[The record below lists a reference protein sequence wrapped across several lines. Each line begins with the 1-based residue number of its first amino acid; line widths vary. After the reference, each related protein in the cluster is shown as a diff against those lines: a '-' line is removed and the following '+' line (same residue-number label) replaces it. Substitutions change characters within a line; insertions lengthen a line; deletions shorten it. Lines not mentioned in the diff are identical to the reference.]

1 MPCIAERLAR
11 PFGPTLALALL
22 LVVGLA
28 GPAAAQPFRGAL
40 TADDATLGD
49 GSHYDMY
56 TFHCVGGEAF
66 RLSLRTGGF
75 DGRIIIMP
83 PDDGEMVASPPP
95 QLVPEPGTFID
106 LIANTPGDY
115 VVAITSIAPQQTGE
129 YELMLTPLS
138 NGQWVTDRQG
148 VSQSEGGKLEFAL
161 IALPG
166 HGRLLVYGEGL
177 GPVLSLEAGEAGGD
191 HGPSQSF
198 GQGSGAVFPVN
209 FEAGGVPLATATLAN
224 GRNGEVYWAYQRY
237 VPAET
242 VEAMRSRTPQR
253 RIDGRFPAGG
263 ARQTS
268 FTINLAEDQ
277 FFFTFVMPEGFMD
290 VEGALNGDEA
300 PPSHEDYR
308 VRVTG
313 PDGAA
318 VRDTTSAAYMSEFRA
333 PAAGQYTIHVSAVR
347 DVPDAFKLAY
357 SLGRDVPAI
366 DAPIRWSSDA
376 GRMVFTGT
384 LDDDS
389 DLISGRRHVAYGIP
403 VKAGDRVEIDVWSE
417 EFLPGLVVATPD
429 EQGIGNQGY
438 DGSDRHARV
447 SFTAEAD
454 GLCTLF
460 VAGRTPEDAG
470 RFEVSVGTS
479 QPDAAGPAPDPLQRE
494 DPTAGGWTVQKRDTG
509 TLDDQ
514 DQTLDGRYYEGYQ
527 MRVDA
532 DDTLRMVLTGD
543 GYRADLLVA
552 LPNGGDVLEPEYD
565 PATNTSTVV
574 IPPGTEGTLDFVISA
589 ITPGEGGPYTFEV
602 QGR

>member
-1 MPCIAERLAR
+1 MSRCLPSRLPMYAV
-11 PFGPTLALALL
+11 LLCVLSALG
-22 LVVGLA
+22 LV
-28 GPAAAQPFRGAL
+28 GPAFGQPFIGTL
-40 TADDATLGD
+40 SDGDDVLGD
-49 GSHYDMY
+49 GMYYDMY

-66 RLSLRTGGF
+66 RLSLESIAF
-75 DGRIIIMP
+75 NGRIIVMP
-83 PDDGEMVASPPP
+83 PEDGAMIASPPP
-95 QLVPEPGTFID
+95 QLVPERGTFID
-106 LIANTPGDY
+106 VIANTPGDY
-115 VVAITSIAPQQTGE
+115 VVAVTSLAPGQTGA
-129 YELMLTPLS
+129 YELRLSPLTH
-138 NGQWVTDRQG
+138 GQWVTDRQG
-148 VSQSEGGKLEFAL
+148 VGQSEGGKLEFAL

-166 HGRLLVYGEGL
+166 HGRLLTYADGL
-177 GPVLSLEAGEAGGD
+177 QPVLSIEAGQAGGNN
-191 HGPSQSF
+191 GPSQSF
-198 GQGSGAVFPVN
+198 GLGGGAVFPVN

-253 RIDGRFPAGG
+253 RIDGSFPAGG

-277 FFFTFVMPEGFMD
+277 FFFTFIVPEGFMD
-290 VEGALNGDEA
+290 LEGALNGEDE

-318 VRDTTSAAYMSEFRA
+318 VGDTTNAAYMSEFRA
-333 PAAGQYTIHVSAVR
+333 PTAGQYTIHVSAVR

-366 DAPIRWSSDA
+366 DAPIRWSTGE
-376 GRMVFTGT
+376 GRAVFTDT
-384 LDDDS
+384 LDDTCE
-389 DLISGRRHVAYGIP
+389 LISGRPSLAYGIQ
-403 VKAGDRVEIDVWSE
+403 VKARDHVVIDLWSE
-417 EFLPGLVVATPD
+417 DFLPSVIVATPD
-429 EQGIGNQGY
+429 EQGHSNHGVG
-438 DGSDRHARV
+438 GSDQHARV
-447 SFTAEAD
+447 SFIAEED
-454 GLCTLF
+454 GLCTVF
-460 VAGRTPEDAG
+460 VVGRTPEARGD
-470 RFEVSVGTS
+470 FQMSVGVAVIGATT
-479 QPDAAGPAPDPLQRE
+479 PGPDPLERE
-494 DPTAGGWTVQKRDTG
+494 DPTAGGWTTQKREAG

-532 DDTLRMVLTGD
+532 DDTLRLTVTGD

-552 LPNGGDVLEPEYD
+552 LPNGGEVLEPVYD
-565 PATNTSTVV
+565 AETNTSTVI

-589 ITPGEGGPYTFEV
+589 MSPGEGGGYTFEV